1 MGHSKF
7 SIKIEEENES
17 VDVYIFRNN
26 KNQRYCFQF
35 NEELRLVLPN
45 NLGHWN
51 NYDGLNA
58 FKLVCK
64 HIGSSIIDFKYY
76 IEKELRLTDKTDAI

>member
-1 MGHSKF
+1 MIHSKF
-7 SIKIEEENES
+7 SIKIDEENES

-26 KNQRYCFQF
+26 KNQRYSFQF
-35 NEELRLVLPN
+35 NEELRLILP
-45 NLGHWN
+45 LREGHWN
-51 NYDGLNA
+51 YDGFNA

-64 HIGSSIIDFKYY
+64 HIGSRIIDFKYY